1 MRNLLVI
8 SKWEKIEVSEAEVAG
23 APELAQFMAG
33 SALAK
38 YSKLDLAQE
47 FTLFIYLA
55 TSAQVTVSDYDGC

>member
-1 MRNLLVI
+1 MGEDR
-8 SKWEKIEVSEAEVAG
+8 EVSEAEVPR

-33 SALAK
+33 SVLPK